1 MSLFSES
8 ADGFLLS
15 TNLLIVSPQIVLQ
28 RGHVPS
34 LVLPLLVSQQPRTH
48 SLPSN
53 PKAPWE
59 DNLNQW
65 YVYAAIYFRFYFF
78 IVRVCTRT
86 RALPSLAWQE
96 MAENGG
102 GGQLTVK
109 ARFNFK
115 QNNED
120 ELSFN
125 KGDMIVVTRQEE
137 GGWWEG
143 TLNGKTGWF
152 PSNYVR
158 EIKQCGELGQ
168 GRCSIDPLLALRS
181 KEVLCVWLVFAS
193 GFGVALERRQCSHM
207 FIRCRETSV
216 SKGNS
221 ADQELLQCGK

>member
-8 ADGFLLS
+8 ADCFLLS
-15 TNLLIVSPQIVLQ
+15 TNLLIVSPQTVLQ

-34 LVLPLLVSQQPRTH
+34 LVLPLLVSQQLRTR

-59 DNLNQW
+59 DSLNQW

-78 IVRVCTRT
+78 TVRVCTRT

-120 ELSFN
+120 ELSFS
-125 KGDMIVVTRQEE
+125 KGDVIVVTRQED

-143 TLNGKTGWF
+143 TLNGRTGWF

-158 EIKQCGELGQ
+158 EIKPCGESGR
-168 GRCSIDPLLALRS
+168 GRCSIDPLS
-181 KEVLCVWLVFAS
+181 GLCVRLVFAS
-193 GFGVALERRQCSHM
+193 GFGVALERQQRSHM
-207 FIRCRETSV
+207 LFIRAEKPVSPKGTQLTKNYYSV
-216 SKGNS
+216 VS
-221 ADQELLQCGK
+221 